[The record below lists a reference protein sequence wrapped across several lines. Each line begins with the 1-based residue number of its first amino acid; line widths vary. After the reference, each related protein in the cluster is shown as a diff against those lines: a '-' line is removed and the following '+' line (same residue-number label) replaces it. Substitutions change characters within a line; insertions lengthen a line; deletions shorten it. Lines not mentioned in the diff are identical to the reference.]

1 MSGKYLPQLFYKSVE
16 LYIEYKDKDIQKGA
30 INMKTFIPIIMIIT
44 MVLVASCDS
53 PRSQRANNTNS
64 NLSIPGGSNGFS
76 TSGNI
81 TSIDLNN
88 NNPSTTTTT
97 STTGT
102 SFIVPDDAKCKFAS
116 DGITGFD
123 LTNSYIGQYTLCQS
137 SSSDKTIFYFQLKTP
152 PTDNNSNSVSICF
165 IPTTSSGT
173 NSIPV
178 GNAMCGN
185 FSDPKSIRKITFVK
199 FSQYSNSTID
209 GVIFFKDLK
218 WLYPTFYNFNYVSG
232 RPQYFPIYNNYINT
246 LDAYKLCMSMLSD
259 INSSL
264 NCTYFK
270 NAGQYVYQKFG
281 I

>member
-1 MSGKYLPQLFYKSVE
+1 M
-16 LYIEYKDKDIQKGA
+16 A
-30 INMKTFIPIIMIIT
+30 
-44 MVLVASCDS
+44 LVSSCDA
-53 PRSQRANNTNS
+53 PRTGRAKTITTYSGIPSGSNGLSSNGNITAVDLNNTNPPSS
-64 NLSIPGGSNGFS
+64 NTTTNGFV
-76 TSGNI
+76 
-81 TSIDLNN
+81 
-88 NNPSTTTTT
+88 
-97 STTGT
+97 
-102 SFIVPDDAKCKFAS
+102 VPDDAKCKFAS

-123 LTNSYIGQYTLCQS
+123 LTSNYIGQYSLCQS
-137 SSSDKTIFYFQLKTP
+137 SSSDKTIFYFQIKTP
-152 PTDNNSNSVSICF
+152 PTDNNNNSISICF
-165 IPTTSSGT
+165 IPTTSSGS

-199 FSQYSNSTID
+199 FSQYLNSNID

-218 WLYPTFYNFNYVSG
+218 WLYPTFYNSFPASG
-232 RPQYFPIYNNYINT
+232 RVQYYPMYNNYINT
-246 LDAYKLCMSMLSD
+246 LEAYKLCMSMLSD